1 MWVPVSVV
9 LGAVV
14 AAVVFTLFVYSIVWA
29 YRDAEARGKS
39 GTLVALVVALV
50 QWPGGLI
57 LWLVFRPDSR

>member
-1 MWVPVSVV
+1 M
-9 LGAVV
+9 